1 MLKFLANFFLQVV
14 RCRFRLDTLC
24 HHVSMHWVNKNTW
37 AKFIL
42 LVTLVYS
49 SLGATVATNVFSVH
63 SNWNH
68 LKNIAFSKAP
78 KKPSQNFFFKKCIP
92 DFSSKRTTDPIYAKK
107 WEGKVDWV
115 FVCQGESLEYRSL
128 WLSELAPKLWTFT
141 PEDTA
146 NFNYPFR
153 DPNIISIVEHS
164 GHKMLLTPLAWQ
176 RLTTRIWIDTII
188 KGGNEV
194 THSAVLQ
201 DRGWETLK
209 LQK

>member
-1 MLKFLANFFLQVV
+1 MLKFFANFFLQVV

-78 KKPSQNFFFKKCIP
+78 KKPSQNFFFQKMHPRFFQQENHRPNICKEM
-92 DFSSKRTTDPIYAKK
+92 RG
-107 WEGKVDWV
+107 EGWLG
-115 FVCQGESLEYRSL
+115 VCVPRGVLGVSLTLTERAGAQALNINTWRHFELQLSFQGSQYHINR
-128 WLSELAPKLWTFT
+128 WTFR
-141 PEDTA
+141 A
-146 NFNYPFR
+146 
-153 DPNIISIVEHS
+153 
-164 GHKMLLTPLAWQ
+164 
-176 RLTTRIWIDTII
+176 
-188 KGGNEV
+188 
-194 THSAVLQ
+194 
-201 DRGWETLK
+201 
-209 LQK
+209 

>member
-1 MLKFLANFFLQVV
+1 MLKFFANFFLQVV

-24 HHVSMHWVNKNTW
+24 HHVSMHWGNKNTW

-49 SLGATVATNVFSVH
+49 SLGATVATNFFSVH
-63 SNWNH
+63 SNWNY

-78 KKPSQNFFFKKCIP
+78 KKPSQKNF
-92 DFSSKRTTDPIYAKK
+92 SKNASPIFPARKPQTQYMQRNERGRLTGRLCAK
-107 WEGKVDWV
+107 
-115 FVCQGESLEYRSL
+115 ESPWSIAH
-128 WLSELAPKLWTFT
+128 SEWASWAPKLWTLT

-164 GHKMLLTPLAWQ
+164 GHKMLLTPLARPLAWQ
-176 RLTTRIWIDTII
+176 RVTTRIWIDTII

-201 DRGWETLK
+201 DKSW
-209 LQK
+209 